1 MQTLGTKIPAFNGTF
16 MHVVALKGG
25 MVPSSLQ
32 TNLLAN
38 NVNQYRSLNKHNMQV
53 VLLCNMFDSEHK

>member
-25 MVPSSLQ
+25 SVQ
-32 TNLLAN
+32 TNLPAN

-53 VLLCNMFDSEHK
+53 VLLCNVFDSS